1 MAGFCAQRVLGKE
14 RGAGGLSEDRA
25 EYHFEALDGA
35 APGEKILC

>member
-25 EYHFEALDGA
+25 EYNIKALDSVT
-35 APGEKILC
+35 PGKKILC